1 MTYVEEVVGT
11 GELLEH
17 LECHDEEG
25 TIQLLVLRVEASN
38 PSGPLLLLVLDSSAH
53 ILELQKDMSEI
64 NSMQEDH

>member
-25 TIQLLVLRVEASN
+25 TVQLLVLRVEASD
-38 PSGPLLLLVLDSSAH
+38 PSGTLLLLVLDSSAH
-53 ILELQKDMSEI
+53 ILELQRDISI
-64 NSMQEDH
+64 IDSMQQ